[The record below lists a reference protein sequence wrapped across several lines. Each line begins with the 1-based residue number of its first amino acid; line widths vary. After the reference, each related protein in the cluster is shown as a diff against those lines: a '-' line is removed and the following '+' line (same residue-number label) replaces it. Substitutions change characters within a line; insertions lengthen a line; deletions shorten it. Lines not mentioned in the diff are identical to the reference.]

1 MNLDKVKEAARKFE
15 QKEDWRRAIEVYQK
29 AIQEFESGADPT
41 PDVAIYNKVGDLHLK
56 ANEPAAAVQVFER
69 AVDLYTE
76 QGFFNN
82 GIALC
87 GKILRVNPGRVQVY
101 LKLAQ
106 LHAKKNVVIDAKKN
120 LIEYIER
127 MSQAKKLDEAF
138 QAMKKFADQFPDNL
152 EIRGMLAELLKAAA
166 RSDEGN
172 TELAKLA
179 AELEAAPDPAAR
191 RSTSQPRASRMSTAI
206 PKGKGDLI
214 FLDVGEDEDEPPPPK
229 PAAAPKPAAVAPKP
243 ASAAPKAPEP
253 EPVASLLDE
262 PVEAAPPEPG
272 LELETTSLA
281 DAAAADDA
289 GPALGLEPTMLGAAD
304 APESETAVP
313 DGLVLDTDAGID
325 TPAVP
330 GLEPA
335 EFSSP
340 EPGDLDLSVA
350 DELEPAV
357 EPAASFEPE
366 PGPSASLDALSLDD
380 TEDEKAP
387 LIDAEA
393 NAAQDH
399 ADSGLL
405 RSSGELLA
413 VDADLAEP
421 EPLGDHGTFE
431 PDADPLA
438 AFGGPEEPAMEEVG
452 LSFIESEEPRQPTI
466 EELEERILD
475 DPDDPELHRAL
486 GEALVAQGEQAR
498 GNEELEL
505 AMLGYEGREDWGH
518 ALDVVNELIR
528 IDPST
533 VRFFQKRVE
542 LSFRLGDREHLVE
555 AYVELGDALV
565 RSGALDKAVA
575 VYRRVAEHDP
585 DNARAVAA
593 LQSLAPPE
601 EEAPPPAKPA
611 PAAPAKAAAAASAPP
626 PAASSSPRA
635 SKAVPVADD
644 GFVDLGAL
652 VMDDDEA
659 PKDTRMRVDDEE
671 PTGDEQ
677 KDFQEMLAQFKQGI
691 EKSVDVE
698 DFQTHYDLG
707 VAFKEMGL
715 LDEAIAEFQKALR
728 APEGRLR
735 TSEALGMAFYDK
747 GQFAVAEAIL
757 KRAIEGIPGPD
768 DQKLGLLYWLGR
780 ADEAQEKS
788 AEARSFYERAMAVDI
803 RFLDTA
809 DRVKQIAAGK
819 GA

>member
-56 ANEPAAAVQVFER
+56 ANESAAAVQVFER

-87 GKILRVNPGRVQVY
+87 GKILRVNPGRIQVY

-106 LHAKKNVVIDAKKN
+106 LHARKNVVIDAKKN

-138 QAMKKFADQFPDNL
+138 QAMKKFADQFPDNG

-172 TELAKLA
+172 AELAKLA
-179 AELEAAPDPAAR
+179 LELDAPPDAGSRKSAA
-191 RSTSQPRASRMSTAI
+191 QQRASRLSTAMRN
-206 PKGKGDLI
+206 KGDLV
-214 FLDVGEDEDEPPPPK
+214 FLDVGGDDEEPAAPPPSKPAPAPK
-229 PAAAPKPAAVAPKP
+229 PAAAAPKPAAAAPKP
-243 ASAAPKAPEP
+243 APVAPEP
-253 EPVASLLDE
+253 EPELETIELD
-262 PVEAAPPEPG
+262 PAEAAAPEPG
-272 LELETTSLA
+272 LLLETTSLPEVDGPE
-281 DAAAADDA
+281 DAA
-289 GPALGLEPTMLGAAD
+289 PALGLEPTMFGALDGPETD
-304 APESETAVP
+304 AAAP
-313 DGLVLDTDAGID
+313 DGLMLDTDAGTD

-340 EPGDLDLSVA
+340 EPADLDLSLSAELDA
-350 DELEPAV
+350 DE
-357 EPAASFEPE
+357 AAAPTEE
-366 PGPSASLDALSLDD
+366 LILDAVDD
-380 TEDEKAP
+380 DPAP
-387 LIDAEA
+387 LIDAAA
-393 NAAQDH
+393 NASHDRSDTA
-399 ADSGLL
+399 LL

-413 VDADLAEP
+413 VDPDLIEP
-421 EPLGDHGTFE
+421 EPLVE
-431 PDADPLA
+431 LA
-438 AFGGPEEPAMEEVG
+438 ADDASGASVPEDPVPAG
-452 LSFIESEEPRQPTI
+452 LAFIESEEPQQATI
-466 EELEERILD
+466 DELEERILD
-475 DPDDPELHRAL
+475 DPDDPERHRAL
-486 GEALVAQGEQAR
+486 GEALVASGEHSR

-505 AMLGYEGREDWGH
+505 AMLGYEGREDWPH
-518 ALDVVNELIR
+518 ALDIVNELIR

-601 EEAPPPAKPA
+601 EAAPSPPAKV
-611 PAAPAKAAAAASAPP
+611 AAERVPASAG
-626 PAASSSPRA
+626 RV
-635 SKAVPVADD
+635 SKPVPVADD

-652 VMDDDEA
+652 VMDDDEG
-659 PKDTRMRVDDEE
+659 PKNTRMRVGDEE

-691 EKSVDVE
+691 DKSVDVE

-728 APEGRLR
+728 APEGRMR
-735 TSEALGMAFYDK
+735 ASEALGMAFYDK

-757 KRAIEGIPGPD
+757 KRAIEGIPGSD

-780 ADEAQEKS
+780 ADEAQEKGK
-788 AEARSFYERAMAVDI
+788 EARAFYERAMAVDI
-803 RFLDTA
+803 RFLDA
-809 DRVKQIAAGK
+809 AQRVKQIAAGK

>member
-56 ANEPAAAVQVFER
+56 ANESAAAVQVFER

-87 GKILRVNPGRVQVY
+87 GKILRVNPGRIQVY

-106 LHAKKNVVIDAKKN
+106 LHARKNVVIDAKKN

-138 QAMKKFADQFPDNL
+138 QAMKKFADQFPDNV

-172 TELAKLA
+172 AELAKLA
-179 AELEAAPDPAAR
+179 LELDAPPDAGSRKSAA
-191 RSTSQPRASRMSTAI
+191 QQRASRLSTAMRN
-206 PKGKGDLI
+206 KGDLV
-214 FLDVGEDEDEPPPPK
+214 FLDVGGDDEEPAAPPPSKPAPAPK
-229 PAAAPKPAAVAPKP
+229 PAAAAPKPAAAAPKP
-243 ASAAPKAPEP
+243 APVAPEP
-253 EPVASLLDE
+253 EPELETIELD
-262 PVEAAPPEPG
+262 PAEAAAPEPG
-272 LELETTSLA
+272 LLLETTSLPEVDGPE
-281 DAAAADDA
+281 DAA
-289 GPALGLEPTMLGAAD
+289 PALGLEPTMFGALDGPETD
-304 APESETAVP
+304 AAAP
-313 DGLVLDTDAGID
+313 DGLMLDTDAGTD

-340 EPGDLDLSVA
+340 EPADLDLSLSAELDA
-350 DELEPAV
+350 DE
-357 EPAASFEPE
+357 AAAPTEE
-366 PGPSASLDALSLDD
+366 LILDAVDD
-380 TEDEKAP
+380 DPAP
-387 LIDAEA
+387 LIDAAA
-393 NAAQDH
+393 NASHDRSDTA
-399 ADSGLL
+399 LL

-413 VDADLAEP
+413 VDPDLIEP
-421 EPLGDHGTFE
+421 EPLVE
-431 PDADPLA
+431 LA
-438 AFGGPEEPAMEEVG
+438 ADDASGASVPEDPVPAG
-452 LSFIESEEPRQPTI
+452 LAFIESEEPQQATI
-466 EELEERILD
+466 DELEERILD
-475 DPDDPELHRAL
+475 DPDDPERHRAL
-486 GEALVAQGEQAR
+486 GEALVASGEHSR

-505 AMLGYEGREDWGH
+505 AMLGYEGREDWPH
-518 ALDVVNELIR
+518 ALDIVNELIR

-601 EEAPPPAKPA
+601 EAAPSPPAKV
-611 PAAPAKAAAAASAPP
+611 AAERVPASAG
-626 PAASSSPRA
+626 RV
-635 SKAVPVADD
+635 SKPVPVADD

-652 VMDDDEA
+652 VMDDDEG
-659 PKDTRMRVDDEE
+659 PKNTRMRVGDEE

-691 EKSVDVE
+691 DKSVDVE

-728 APEGRLR
+728 APEGRMR
-735 TSEALGMAFYDK
+735 ASEALGMAFYDK

-757 KRAIEGIPGPD
+757 KRAIEGIPGSD

-780 ADEAQEKS
+780 ADEAQEKGK
-788 AEARSFYERAMAVDI
+788 EARAFYERAMAVDI
-803 RFLDTA
+803 RFLDA
-809 DRVKQIAAGK
+809 AQRVKQIAAGK

>member
-1 MNLDKVKEAARKFE
+1 MNLDKVREAARKFE
-15 QKEDWRRAIEVYQK
+15 LKEDWRRAIEVYQK

-87 GKILRVNPGRVQVY
+87 GKILRVNPGRIQVY

-106 LHAKKNVVIDAKKN
+106 LHARKNVVIDAKKH
-120 LIEYIER
+120 LIEYLER
-127 MSQAKKLDEAF
+127 MAQAKKLEEAF
-138 QAMKKFADQFPDNL
+138 QAMKKFADQFPDNT

-172 TELAKLA
+172 AELAKLA
-179 AELEAAPDPAAR
+179 AELDAPPDAGSRKSAAQQ
-191 RSTSQPRASRMSTAI
+191 RSSRLSTTM
-206 PKGKGDLI
+206 KNKGDLV
-214 FLDVGEDEDEPPPPK
+214 FLDVGGDDEEPAAPPPSTPAPAPTKPAPAPK
-229 PAAAPKPAAVAPKP
+229 PAAAAPPPAAKAP
-243 ASAAPKAPEP
+243 APAPEP
-253 EPVASLLDE
+253 EPEPELETIELD
-262 PVEAAPPEPG
+262 PIEAAAPEPG
-272 LELETTSLA
+272 LLLETTSLIDIDAPA
-281 DAAAADDA
+281 DTA
-289 GPALGLEPTMLGAAD
+289 PALGLEPTMFGALED
-304 APESETAVP
+304 PETEAAAP
-313 DGLVLDTDAGID
+313 DGLVLDTDVGTD
-325 TPAVP
+325 TPAVA

-340 EPGDLDLSVA
+340 EPGDLALSVSA
-350 DELEPAV
+350 ELETV
-357 EPAASFEPE
+357 EEAAAPVEE
-366 PGPSASLDALSLDD
+366 LTLDAVDD
-380 TEDEKAP
+380 DIAP
-387 LIDAEA
+387 LIDAA
-393 NAAQDH
+393 KNAAHDRS
-399 ADSGLL
+399 DSTLL

-413 VDADLAEP
+413 VDPDLIEPEAEP
-421 EPLGDHGTFE
+421 AVEAFAPE
-431 PDADPLA
+431 MPA
-438 AFGGPEEPAMEEVG
+438 AAAG
-452 LSFIESEEPRQPTI
+452 LSFIESEEPKQPSI
-466 EELEERILD
+466 DELEERILD

-486 GEALVAQGEQAR
+486 GEALVASGDHPR

-505 AMLGYEGREDWGH
+505 AMLGYEGREDWPH

-528 IDPST
+528 MDPST

-542 LSFRLGDREHLVE
+542 LSFRLGDRENLVE

-585 DNARAVAA
+585 NNARAVAA

-601 EEAPPPAKPA
+601 EDAAPPPP
-611 PAAPAKAAAAASAPP
+611 KAAAERAP
-626 PAASSSPRA
+626 ATRSSKS
-635 SKAVPVADD
+635 VPMADD

-652 VMDDDEA
+652 VMDDDER
-659 PKDTRMRVDDEE
+659 PKNTRMRVGDEE

-691 EKSVDVE
+691 DKSVDVE

-728 APEGRLR
+728 APEGRMR
-735 TSEALGMAFYDK
+735 ASEALGMAFYEK

-757 KRAIEGIPGPD
+757 KRAIEGVSGTD

-780 ADEAQEKS
+780 ADEAQDKGK
-788 AEARSFYERAMAVDI
+788 EARVFYERAMAVDI
-803 RFLDTA
+803 RFLDA
-809 DRVKQIAAGK
+809 AHRVKQIIAGK
-819 GA
+819 GG

>member
-106 LHAKKNVVIDAKKN
+106 LHARKNVVIDAKKN

-138 QAMKKFADQFPDNL
+138 QAMKKFADQFPDNA

-172 TELAKLA
+172 AELAKLA
-179 AELEAAPDPAAR
+179 AELDAPAESGPRKSAA
-191 RSTSQPRASRMSTAI
+191 QQRASRLSTAM
-206 PKGKGDLI
+206 KNKGDLI
-214 FLDVGEDEDEPPPPK
+214 FLDVGGDDEEPAPPPPSRAA
-229 PAAAPKPAAVAPKP
+229 PAPHATAAPKP
-243 ASAAPKAPEP
+243 APKAPEP
-253 EPVASLLDE
+253 APEPEFE
-262 PVEAAPPEPG
+262 PIAVDPIEETMPEPG

-281 DAAAADDA
+281 DVSASDDA
-289 GPALGLEPTMLGAAD
+289 APALGLEPTMFGAVDEAD
-304 APESETAVP
+304 LTAP
-313 DGLVLDTDAGID
+313 DGLVLDTDVGSDA
-325 TPAVP
+325 PAVS

-340 EPGDLDLSVA
+340 EPGDLDLSMSA
-350 DELEPAV
+350 ELESIEASV
-357 EPAASFEPE
+357 EELSVDAADDEP
-366 PGPSASLDALSLDD
+366 
-380 TEDEKAP
+380 AP
-387 LIDAEA
+387 LIDAAA
-393 NAAQDH
+393 NASQDPSDH
-399 ADSGLL
+399 ALL

-413 VDADLAEP
+413 IDPGLADVEPLVERETFESEAEP
-421 EPLGDHGTFE
+421 VM
-431 PDADPLA
+431 DAAP
-438 AFGGPEEPAMEEVG
+438 PEEPVVAAAG
-452 LSFIESEEPRQPTI
+452 LSFIESEEPRQPTVD
-466 EELEERILD
+466 ELEERILD

-486 GEALVAQGEQAR
+486 GEALVASGDHSR

-505 AMLGYEGREDWGH
+505 AMLGYEGRSDWPH

-542 LSFRLGDREHLVE
+542 LSFRLGDRENLVE

-585 DNARAVAA
+585 ENARAVAA
-593 LQSLAPPE
+593 LQSLAPPDE
-601 EEAPPPAKPA
+601 EPAPAPA
-611 PAAPAKAAAAASAPP
+611 PAAAAHRAPAAPPIRSSAP
-626 PAASSSPRA
+626 
-635 SKAVPVADD
+635 VPVADD

-652 VMDDDEA
+652 VMEDDA
-659 PKDTRMRVDDEE
+659 GPKNTRMRVGDEE

-691 EKSVDVE
+691 DKSVDVE

-780 ADEAQEKS
+780 ADEAQEKGK
-788 AEARSFYERAMAVDI
+788 EARAFYERAMAVDI

-809 DRVKQIAAGK
+809 ERVRQITAGK

>member
-41 PDVAIYNKVGDLHLK
+41 PDVSIYNKVGDLHLK

-106 LHAKKNVVIDAKKN
+106 LHARKNVVIDAKKN
-120 LIEYIER
+120 LIEYVER
-127 MSQAKKLDEAF
+127 MSQAKKLDDAF
-138 QAMKKFADQFPDNL
+138 QAMKRFADQFPDNG
-152 EIRGMLAELLKAAA
+152 EIRGMLAGLLKAAA

-172 TELAKLA
+172 VELAKLA
-179 AELEAAPDPAAR
+179 AELDAPAEAGLRKSAAQQR
-191 RSTSQPRASRMSTAI
+191 TNRLSTAM
-206 PKGKGDLI
+206 KNKGDLI
-214 FLDVGEDEDEPPPPK
+214 FLDVGGDDEEPAPPPSP
-229 PAAAPKPAAVAPKP
+229 PTPAPTPAAAAPKPV
-243 ASAAPKAPEP
+243 PKAPEP
-253 EPVASLLDE
+253 APVPEPDLEPIEVDPIEVAL
-262 PVEAAPPEPG
+262 PEPG

-281 DAAAADDA
+281 DVPELDDA
-289 GPALGLEPTMLGAAD
+289 APALGLEPTMLGALD
-304 APESETAVP
+304 EPEVAAP
-313 DGLVLDTDAGID
+313 DGLVLDTDVGID
-325 TPAVP
+325 TPAVS

-340 EPGDLDLSVA
+340 EPGDLDLSMSE
-350 DELEPAV
+350 ELEPIEGTA
-357 EPAASFEPE
+357 PE
-366 PGPSASLDALSLDD
+366 EELALDAA
-380 TEDEKAP
+380 DERAP
-387 LIDAEA
+387 LIDAAA
-393 NAAQDH
+393 NAAQDRSDH
-399 ADSGLL
+399 GLL

-413 VDADLAEP
+413 IDHGLAEP
-421 EPLGDHGTFE
+421 EPLVERTAFE
-431 PDADPLA
+431 PEAEPLA
-438 AFGGPEEPAMEEVG
+438 EIEVPEEPVAVEAG

-466 EELEERILD
+466 DELEERIFE

-486 GEALVAQGEQAR
+486 GEALVASGEHSR

-505 AMLGYEGREDWGH
+505 AMLGYEGREDWPH

-542 LSFRLGDREHLVE
+542 LSFRLGDRGNLVE

-585 DNARAVAA
+585 ENARALAA

-601 EEAPPPAKPA
+601 EVAPA
-611 PAAPAKAAAAASAPP
+611 PAATRRPAAEAPP
-626 PAASSSPRA
+626 ARA
-635 SKAVPVADD
+635 SKSVPIADD

-652 VMDDDEA
+652 VMEDDAA
-659 PKDTRMRVDDEE
+659 PKNTRMRVGDEE

-677 KDFQEMLAQFKQGI
+677 KDFQEMLAQFKLGI
-691 EKSVDVE
+691 DKSVDVE

-768 DQKLGLLYWLGR
+768 DLKLGLLYWLGR
-780 ADEAQEKS
+780 ADEAQEKGK
-788 AEARSFYERAMAVDI
+788 EARAFYERAMAVDI

-809 DRVKQIAAGK
+809 ARVKQITAGT